1 MEQLKVE
8 ISFTAVKRLVD
19 VVDVVVVVVVD
30 VYEFLLF
37 LWLALKLH
45 SCQQTFSSRSYLC

>member
-19 VVDVVVVVVVD
+19 VVDDVVVVVD